1 VTIWLIFALFAIATE
16 SKDASNQLLATYLT
30 ICGVFLI
37 LAASRSWYP
46 LMPVG
51 AIVIIGLLVRTVVN
65 LYADAAK
72 HNFSSKYVKIL
83 AASLVSIMLLLLA
96 ATSFNVLRPYIIG
109 SWEELLKNIGYGGGS
124 YSASALLLG
133 IVIIVV
139 AINAI
144 DLNARNFQIANIEI
158 LFLTLTLLYLM
169 VVTLLSQVSPPN
181 RTIMY
186 SAIKLQLVFVV
197 LALPF
202 VVRWIYQK
210 LNNSKSNFSLV
221 FISSALL
228 TLFVFEV
235 SLGQFVNYPIKMKRD
250 NVVWATGVVKA
261 LKADENTRIVCLN
274 PNTDGQDYA
283 AYVCS
288 RMSSGITGGFSE
300 PDSIWQAKHLGSISN
315 ERFRDE
321 IPQSFY
327 DDLTIV
333 SFDAERRLSDDPAR
347 QDWMQYIPWQRVNVV
362 GIK

>member
-1 VTIWLIFALFAIATE
+1 
-16 SKDASNQLLATYLT
+16 
-30 ICGVFLI
+30 
-37 LAASRSWYP
+37 
-46 LMPVG
+46 
-51 AIVIIGLLVRTVVN
+51 
-65 LYADAAK
+65 
-72 HNFSSKYVKIL
+72 
-83 AASLVSIMLLLLA
+83 
-96 ATSFNVLRPYIIG
+96 
-109 SWEELLKNIGYGGGS
+109 
-124 YSASALLLG
+124 
-133 IVIIVV
+133 
-139 AINAI
+139 
-144 DLNARNFQIANIEI
+144 
-158 LFLTLTLLYLM
+158 
-169 VVTLLSQVSPPN
+169 
-181 RTIMY
+181 MY

-235 SLGQFVNYPIKMKRD
+235 SLGQFVNYPLKMKRD
-250 NVVWATGVVKA
+250 NVVWASGVVKA
-261 LKADENTRIVCLN
+261 LKADENARIVCLN

-333 SFDAERRLSDDPAR
+333 SFDPDRRLSDDPAR